1 MREEGEFMPATMD
14 QLNIKQLENELPNR
28 NRLLTSDLRHSKKW
42 RELLQRYETIEI
54 ISSGETV
61 AQLNN
66 PNLIP
71 NLINKIKELEQEIEQ
86 LKIERLYHERLNE
99 KTLLN
104 GKALEDA
111 TNALLDQYLQTGEV
125 K

>member
-14 QLNIKQLENELPNR
+14 QLNIKQLENELPNH
-28 NRLLTSDLRHSKKW
+28 NRLLASDLRYSKKW

-66 PNLIP
+66 PHLIP
-71 NLINKIKELEQEIEQ
+71 NLIHKIKELEHEIEQ

-111 TNALLDQYLQTGEV
+111 TNSLLDQYLQTGEV

>member
-1 MREEGEFMPATMD
+1 MCIRD
-14 QLNIKQLENELPNR
+14 
-28 NRLLTSDLRHSKKW
+28 S
-42 RELLQRYETIEI
+42 
-54 ISSGETV
+54 
-61 AQLNN
+61 
-66 PNLIP
+66 
-71 NLINKIKELEQEIEQ
+71 
-86 LKIERLYHERLNE
+86 LYHERLNE